1 MSLKCSLLKSLIK
14 GKKSWIY
21 ILEAINGV
29 QIVHK
34 LLVFCD
40 AFIFGCVIP
49 KNNVFRQDVFNSF
62 LYVIKPFDG
71 SFFKENLITLFIK
84 TWYEKGVKIISSS
97 LDMDENLL
105 SDDIFPQ
112 KLYMNV
118 CIMQYHSVI
127 TAILKYLKSFLT

>member
-40 AFIFGCVIP
+40 AFICGCVIP

-62 LYVIKPFDG
+62 LYVIKSFDG
-71 SFFKENLITLFIK
+71 SVFKENFPSIPFLDNTNENTI
-84 TWYEKGVKIISSS
+84 YEKPV
-97 LDMDENLL
+97 
-105 SDDIFPQ
+105 
-112 KLYMNV
+112 
-118 CIMQYHSVI
+118 
-127 TAILKYLKSFLT
+127 